1 MPAMDVAED
10 PVPPPRHGLR
20 YSLRALRHRNFAI
33 FFAGALASNS
43 GSWVQNATVPYVLF
57 QMTRSA
63 TWVGLATFAQ
73 FLPSVL
79 FGPLGGS
86 LADRFDRR
94 RVVVVTQVLLAG
106 AAVAMWASWVA
117 GIRSPVLLLVL
128 VATSG
133 MLGGLNI
140 PSWQAF
146 VPRLVPREDL
156 LSAITL
162 NSLQFNAARALG
174 SAVAGLVLT
183 AFGVAAA
190 FAANAASFAFVL
202 GALAL
207 VRLAPETP
215 AGAPE
220 RGVARQFAAAV
231 RYVRTQPGIIAG
243 MVTAVLV
250 AALGNPIVQFA
261 AVFADDVFGVGTLAY
276 GLLAASLGVGALVAA
291 PLVSG
296 WDATVPRSRVVLVGL
311 PFYGVA
317 CVAFGLAPSFPLAV
331 VAMACAG
338 GGFLAVISATNT
350 AVQVIVADHMRG
362 RVMAA
367 RVMSF
372 TVSYAFG
379 GLLQGAI
386 AQRVGPRPTVAVAG
400 ALLVVGA
407 LVLRARSDLLLRL
420 DDPPDTAPPQV
431 V

>member
-1 MPAMDVAED
+1 MAAED
-10 PVPPPRHGLR
+10 DPAPRPASGVRH
-20 YSLRALRHRNFAI
+20 SLRALRHRNFAI
-33 FFAGALASNS
+33 FFAGALASNT

-57 QMTRSA
+57 QLTRSA

-86 LADRFDRR
+86 LADRYDRR
-94 RVVVVTQVLLAG
+94 RVVVVTQIMLML
-106 AAVAMWASWVA
+106 AAVAMWVTWVA
-117 GIRSPVLLLVL
+117 GIRSPALLLVL

-146 VPRLVPREDL
+146 VPRLVPRDDL

-162 NSLQFNAARALG
+162 NSLQFNAARAVG

-183 AFGVAAA
+183 ALGVAAA
-190 FAANAASFAFVL
+190 FLANAASFVFVI

-207 VRLAPETP
+207 LRLPRETP
-215 AGAPE
+215 DRVPE
-220 RGVARQFAAAV
+220 RGVVRQFAAAL
-231 RYVRTQPGIIAG
+231 RYVGTQPGIVAG

-261 AVFADDVFGVGTLAY
+261 AVFAEDVFGVGTLAY
-276 GLLAASLGVGALVAA
+276 GFLAASLGVGALLAA
-291 PLVSG
+291 PVVSG
-296 WDATVPRSRVVLVGL
+296 WDTAVPRSTVVTVGL
-311 PFYGVA
+311 PFYGLA
-317 CVAFGLAPSFPLAV
+317 CVAFALAPNFPVAV
-331 VAMACAG
+331 IAMACAG

-367 RVMSF
+367 RVMAF
-372 TVSYAFG
+372 TVSYALG
-379 GLLQGAI
+379 GLLQGVV
-386 AQRVGPRPTVAVAG
+386 AQRVGPRVTVAVAG
-400 ALLVVGA
+400 GLLLVGA
-407 LVLRARSDLLLRL
+407 AVLRFRSALLLRL
-420 DDPPDTAPPQV
+420 DDPPDTTPAPVPAA
-431 V
+431 